1 MSRSW
6 CGRLVEIKEL
16 KLHVAGIGRAGVPM
30 QSILVGS
37 LSRRSPRPRLTRNIR
52 LEEENLSLSNTEIR
66 YYDSTVLRLPADKR
80 KEYHA
85 QVDRL
90 ICALTTRV
98 HEQSEIKIAKV
109 VKAGS
114 FAKHT
119 ILRKTSE
126 DPVDVD
132 VVFYISG
139 RSVSQE
145 SLSTL
150 MQQIYDAL
158 IKLYPNKS
166 VENFEIQRKAA
177 TVEFVG
183 SGLSVDIVPVI
194 EDPSRPGFGWQFD
207 IHDGTSMQTCAPC
220 QIKFVSDRKDKD
232 GDFRTLVRLAKKWRN
247 RIELTQ
253 LKSFTIELIMAHV
266 LAKNGTDGTI
276 EKRFRDFLLYIAQS
290 DLKEVISF
298 PENGSVLTQFKD
310 PVVILDPVCKSNNVA
325 SRITEEERKKIV
337 KAALEAWE
345 TANFASQEGDIEIWK
360 ELFGPRFKIKEE
372 A

>member
-1 MSRSW
+1 M
-6 CGRLVEIKEL
+6 
-16 KLHVAGIGRAGVPM
+16 
-30 QSILVGS
+30 
-37 LSRRSPRPRLTRNIR
+37 
-52 LEEENLSLSNTEIR
+52 SLSNTEIR
-66 YYDSTVLRLPADKR
+66 YYDSTVLRLPEDKR

-90 ICALTTRV
+90 ISALTSRL
-98 HEQSEIKIAKV
+98 HEQSDVKVTKV

-114 FAKHT
+114 FAKFT

-139 RSVSQE
+139 RNVDKE
-145 SLSTL
+145 TL
-150 MQQIYDAL
+150 GTLTQLIYDTL
-158 IKLYPNKS
+158 LKLYPGKS

-177 TVEFVG
+177 TVQFVG

-194 EDPSRPGFGWQFD
+194 EDAARTGYGWQFD
-207 IHDGTSMQTCAPC
+207 IHDGTKMQTCAPC
-220 QIKFVSDRKDKD
+220 QIKFVRDRKEKD
-232 GDFRTLVRLAKKWRN
+232 SDFRTLVRLAKKWRN

-266 LAKNGTDGTI
+266 LAKKGTEGSI

-290 DLKEVISF
+290 GLKEVISF
-298 PENGSVLTQFKD
+298 PENGLVFTQFND
-310 PVVILDPVCKSNNVA
+310 PVVILDPVCNSNNVA
-325 SRITEEERKKIV
+325 SRITEEERKEIV
-337 KAALEAWE
+337 AAALEAWE
-345 TANFASQEGDIEIWK
+345 TAVFASEEDDIEVWK
-360 ELFGPRFKIKEE
+360 ELFGPRFKVKEE